1 MKILKKGIFI
11 LLSFL
16 LVGCSKGGANGDDYA
31 TIQEKII
38 NMESYSSN
46 GNVKYISNK
55 GETVYDIKQSVRKDG
70 KYIIET
76 INPESVAGSIILFD
90 GNIVWQYNPKLDSKI
105 SVGDK
110 DKLERKEISIF
121 AFLENHLKSKDI
133 AMQTSNVDDEVYIIL
148 EAKIPSGNKYF
159 STEKLWLNN
168 KTKSPEKLIIYD
180 SEGKERVVLTF
191 ENFEYNP
198 KLTDEMFNVENI
210 VKSKEN

>member
-1 MKILKKGIFI
+1 MKILKKSIFI
-11 LLSFL
+11 LLAFL
-16 LVGCSKGGANGDDYA
+16 LVGCSKGEADGDDYA

-55 GETVYDIKQSVRKDG
+55 GETTYEIKQSVRKDG

-76 INPESVAGSIILFD
+76 TSPEEVAGNIILFD
-90 GNIVWQYNPKLDSKI
+90 GNIVWQYNPRLDSKI

-121 AFLENHLKSKDI
+121 SFLENHLKSKDI
-133 AMQTSNVDDEVYIIL
+133 AMQTSTVDNEIYTIL
-148 EAKIPSGNKYF
+148 EAKIPSQNKYF
-159 STEKLWLNN
+159 STEKLWINN
-168 KTKSPEKLIIYD
+168 KTKVPEKLIIYD
-180 SEGKERVVLTF
+180 VEEKERVVLTF

-198 KLTDEMFNVENI
+198 KLSDDIFNVENI
-210 VKSKEN
+210 EKNK